1 MDIQALCVAG
11 IKEWNDT
18 SGIVSLQDRMLS
30 EETQSQNET
39 RIQNILDKIHCFME
53 DFPKQA
59 YLQKQWKEKG
69 MNTIE
74 RWLKEEPLP
83 ILEEMDEETC
93 ALFQNITISFLQD
106 IRRFDPKLSVSDAM
120 QALRNIWIIAILQKI
135 FNKPVQYHAAMFAYS
150 MLYPYTDNYLDD
162 HTISLEQKQSF
173 NSWLSKRLRGKI
185 QNGRNAKEEQISKL
199 VTMIERRFDRNHYQ
213 NVYESLYLIQDAQ
226 IKSLLQQD
234 GEHKQTASQ
243 LLQIS
248 YQKGGTSVVADGF
261 LIDGSMNHEQIMFCM
276 RYGFMLQL
284 GDDLQ
289 DVMTDAKYHHQTLM
303 THALQS
309 NQLEP
314 LVKQLI
320 QYTKDILRPNTI
332 CQDKTLM
339 DFVLHDCMFLIL
351 LAAAQEHLPFSNTW
365 KKEIAQCLPF
375 RHTSTFQQKFS
386 FTDAQWWERIDIL
399 LGM

>member
-1 MDIQALCVAG
+1 M
-11 IKEWNDT
+11 
-18 SGIVSLQDRMLS
+18 
-30 EETQSQNET
+30 
-39 RIQNILDKIHCFME
+39 
-53 DFPKQA
+53 
-59 YLQKQWKEKG
+59 
-69 MNTIE
+69 
-74 RWLKEEPLP
+74 
-83 ILEEMDEETC
+83 
-93 ALFQNITISFLQD
+93 
-106 IRRFDPKLSVSDAM
+106 
-120 QALRNIWIIAILQKI
+120 
-135 FNKPVQYHAAMFAYS
+135 
-150 MLYPYTDNYLDD
+150 
-162 HTISLEQKQSF
+162 
-173 NSWLSKRLRGKI
+173 LSKRLRGKI

-365 KKEIAQCLPF
+365 KKEIIF
-375 RHTSTFQQKFS
+375 IF
-386 FTDAQWWERIDIL
+386 
-399 LGM
+399 